1 MSMYKLIPLVSLR
14 ICRSEGRNW
23 KINQGQLRED
33 PLHRA
38 HTEDSGKSLLL
49 FEKLLH
55 TVPVNKWRD
64 AADVFNCSVFSI
76 RQAVNKLAEIMNR
89 KDMKLDQ
96 KKKGSTA
103 DLRKKEK
110 ENRKLQLELNQEK
123 EKFNHMA
130 IKYQKELSEMQ
141 AVRERLVALWPSMMI
156 CGLLFGFNL
165 WPSYHQQLAEESTY
179 RNELQM
185 QLDSKESDIEQLREK
200 LNDLQQRMDNSSV
213 TSLQTDETDSNI
225 AGMFPAR
232 HSCCCLYRSQW
243 QLKIK

>member
-1 MSMYKLIPLVSLR
+1 MI
-14 ICRSEGRNW
+14 
-23 KINQGQLRED
+23 
-33 PLHRA
+33 
-38 HTEDSGKSLLL
+38 
-49 FEKLLH
+49 
-55 TVPVNKWRD
+55 
-64 AADVFNCSVFSI
+64 NCSVFSI

-141 AVRERLVALWPSMMI
+141 AVRERLVALRPSMMI

-165 WPSYHQQLAEESTY
+165 
-179 RNELQM
+179 
-185 QLDSKESDIEQLREK
+185 
-200 LNDLQQRMDNSSV
+200 
-213 TSLQTDETDSNI
+213 
-225 AGMFPAR
+225 
-232 HSCCCLYRSQW
+232 
-243 QLKIK
+243 

>member
-1 MSMYKLIPLVSLR
+1 METGDRSLVFQPPNAPALT
-14 ICRSEGRNW
+14 
-23 KINQGQLRED
+23 
-33 PLHRA
+33 H
-38 HTEDSGKSLLL
+38 
-49 FEKLLH
+49 
-55 TVPVNKWRD
+55 
-64 AADVFNCSVFSI
+64 
-76 RQAVNKLAEIMNR
+76 QAVNKLAEIMNR

-141 AVRERLVALWPSMMI
+141 AVSSGGLNMLEPSKCKRFLFFFFQTLILW
-156 CGLLFGFNL
+156 LF
-165 WPSYHQQLAEESTY
+165 YHQQLAEECTY

-225 AGMFPAR
+225 AGRVNKWRRGLSSSAGSFFV
-232 HSCCCLYRSQW
+232 CVF
-243 QLKIK
+243 QL

>member
-1 MSMYKLIPLVSLR
+1 MFS
-14 ICRSEGRNW
+14 
-23 KINQGQLRED
+23 
-33 PLHRA
+33 
-38 HTEDSGKSLLL
+38 
-49 FEKLLH
+49 
-55 TVPVNKWRD
+55 
-64 AADVFNCSVFSI
+64 CSVFSI

-141 AVRERLVALWPSMMI
+141 AVRERLVALRPSMMI

-165 WPSYHQQLAEESTY
+165 
-179 RNELQM
+179 
-185 QLDSKESDIEQLREK
+185 
-200 LNDLQQRMDNSSV
+200 
-213 TSLQTDETDSNI
+213 
-225 AGMFPAR
+225 
-232 HSCCCLYRSQW
+232 
-243 QLKIK
+243 